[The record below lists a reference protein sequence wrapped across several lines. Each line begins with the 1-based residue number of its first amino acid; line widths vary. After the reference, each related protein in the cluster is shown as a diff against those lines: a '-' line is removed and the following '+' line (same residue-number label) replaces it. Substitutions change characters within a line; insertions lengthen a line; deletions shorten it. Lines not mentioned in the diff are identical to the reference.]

1 MLLRRSPAQ
10 GRRGAPAAVA
20 SLVVASTLFVAA
32 CSASGA
38 GTGAPGTTSAAGDGS
53 GAAPPAASL
62 AVAPTVGSLAPGIS
76 LTDLDGKP
84 VTLADHRGK
93 PVVLNY
99 WASWCGP
106 CRDEFPE
113 LKAALEAHAAD
124 GLVVLGVLFKDDVAP
139 AKDFVAKQGAT
150 WTTLADPDGAA
161 AASYR
166 VVAPPTTFFIDGDGV
181 VRDLQVGG
189 MTAAQLDDHL
199 RTILP

>member
-1 MLLRRSPAQ
+1 VLLRRSPVR
-10 GRRGAPAAVA
+10 GRRGALAAVA
-20 SLVVASTLFVAA
+20 SLVASILVVAA
-32 CSASGA
+32 CSTSGA
-38 GTGAPGTTSAAGDGS
+38 GSAGPATAPSGVDGAGT
-53 GAAPPAASL
+53 APPASL
-62 AVAPTVGSLAPGIS
+62 AVAPTVGSLAPDIA
-76 LTDLDGKP
+76 LTDLDGRP
-84 VTLADHRGK
+84 VKLADFRGK

-139 AKDFVAKQGAT
+139 AKDFMAKQGAT
-150 WTTLADPDGAA
+150 WTTLADPDGTA

-166 VVAPPTTFFIDGDGV
+166 VVAPPTTFFIDGAGV

-189 MTAAQLDDHL
+189 MTAEQLDGHL

>member
-1 MLLRRSPAQ
+1 VLLRRSPVR
-10 GRRGAPAAVA
+10 GRRGALAAVV
-20 SLVVASTLFVAA
+20 SLVASVLVVAA
-32 CSASGA
+32 CSTSGA
-38 GTGAPGTTSAAGDGS
+38 GSAVPATAPSGVDGAGT
-53 GAAPPAASL
+53 APPASL
-62 AVAPTVGSLAPGIS
+62 AVAPTVGSLAPDIA

-84 VTLADHRGK
+84 VALADFRGK

-139 AKDFVAKQGAT
+139 AKDFMAKQGAT

-166 VVAPPTTFFIDGDGV
+166 VVAPPTTFFIDGAGV

-189 MTAAQLDDHL
+189 MTAEQLDGHL